1 MAQAIGYA
9 GRWDEC
15 KALTERLRNLTDNL
29 PIWHHYTEFNYHYR
43 DKDFVAAAASAR
55 ASQGIEHW
63 GAPWYLA
70 LAYAGMGENDKA
82 MEAFAKARAL
92 EPNLTTDFVREARG
106 TLFLD
111 EAHLALLMDGHAGLL
126 EIEQSRAPSR
136 PVIAV
141 LPFDNMSD
149 DPEQEYFADGIT
161 EDIITRLARF
171 SDIGVIARN
180 SSFQYKGKNVD
191 IRTVADALG
200 ATYVLEGSVRRSENE
215 IRVTA
220 QLLDPSDGTH
230 LWAETW
236 DRSLAVGNIFAIQD
250 EITSAVAGVIAGAH
264 GVIARVEVE
273 DILRRDV
280 GSLEA
285 YECVLLT
292 QAYERSANQDSW
304 NRAYGCL
311 ANVLDNEPDQAE
323 ALAAFA
329 FLSSD
334 SYAGFFGDE
343 TQRDKNGRD
352 SDRAI
357 KEALKLAPGN
367 PKIQWM
373 AMYVKFVLGDIEG
386 FRMHADRARALNPN
400 DPDIKGY
407 AGGPARLIGQL

>member
-1 MAQAIGYA
+1 MSKEPG
-9 GRWDEC
+9 
-15 KALTERLRNLTDNL
+15 ALHNL

-171 SDIGVIARN
+171 SDI
-180 SSFQYKGKNVD
+180 
-191 IRTVADALG
+191 
-200 ATYVLEGSVRRSENE
+200 
-215 IRVTA
+215 
-220 QLLDPSDGTH
+220 
-230 LWAETW
+230 
-236 DRSLAVGNIFAIQD
+236 
-250 EITSAVAGVIAGAH
+250 
-264 GVIARVEVE
+264 
-273 DILRRDV
+273 
-280 GSLEA
+280 
-285 YECVLLT
+285 
-292 QAYERSANQDSW
+292 
-304 NRAYGCL
+304 
-311 ANVLDNEPDQAE
+311 
-323 ALAAFA
+323 
-329 FLSSD
+329 
-334 SYAGFFGDE
+334 
-343 TQRDKNGRD
+343 
-352 SDRAI
+352 
-357 KEALKLAPGN
+357 
-367 PKIQWM
+367 
-373 AMYVKFVLGDIEG
+373 
-386 FRMHADRARALNPN
+386 
-400 DPDIKGY
+400 
-407 AGGPARLIGQL
+407 